1 MSTNEKP
8 VAVVIGVGASNG
20 VGAAVARRFARG
32 GFHVVAAGRTEGKLN
47 IVRDEIAAAGGS
59 AESFETDATSEADVD
74 ALIAH
79 ADGLPGGL
87 RAAIYNVGNNRRGKL
102 DDLDMAVFEQS
113 WRENAW
119 GGALFARAVA
129 RAMRPRGQGTMIFT
143 GATASLRSR
152 PPFMPFASAK
162 AALRAVAQAAAREL
176 GPDGI
181 HVGHVVIDGG
191 IRGDKLLSAFPD
203 RAAKAGEGGLLE
215 PDDIADA
222 YWALHAQPPTAWTF
236 ELDVRPWKESW

>member
-1 MSTNEKP
+1 MSTDQKQ

-20 VGAAVARRFARG
+20 VGAAVARRYARE
-32 GFHVVAAGRTEGKLN
+32 GFHLVLAGRTASGLDL
-47 IVRDEIAAAGGS
+47 VRDEIDTAGGS
-59 AESFETDATSEADVD
+59 AESVVTDATVEADVD

-79 ADGLPGGL
+79 ADALPGGL
-87 RAAIYNVGNNRRGKL
+87 GAAIYNVGNNRRGKL
-102 DDLDMAVFEQS
+102 DDLDMATFEQS

-119 GGALFARAVA
+119 GGAIFAKAVA
-129 RAMRPRGQGTMIFT
+129 RAMRPRGRGTMIFT

-162 AALRAVAQAAAREL
+162 AALRAVAQASAREL

-191 IRGDKLLSAFPD
+191 IRGEKLLSAFPD
-203 RAAKAGEGGLLE
+203 RAASAGEGGLLD
-215 PDDIADA
+215 PDDIAEA
-222 YWALHAQPPTAWTF
+222 YWALHAQPRTAWTF
-236 ELDVRPWKESW
+236 ELDVRPFGENW

>member
-20 VGAAVARRFARG
+20 VGGAVARRFARG
-32 GFHVVAAGRTEGKLN
+32 GCHVIVAGRTEGKLN

-59 AESFETDATSEADVD
+59 AESFVTDATAEADVD
-74 ALIAH
+74 ALIAR
-79 ADGLPGGL
+79 ADALPGGL

-119 GGALFARAVA
+119 GGAIFARAVA

-162 AALRAVAQAAAREL
+162 AALRAVAQASAREL
-176 GPDGI
+176 GPEGI

-191 IRGDKLLSAFPD
+191 IRGEKLLSAFPD
-203 RAAKAGEGGLLE
+203 RAEKAGDGGLLE
-215 PDDIADA
+215 PDEIAEA
-222 YWALHAQPPTAWTF
+222 YWGLHIQPSTAWTF
-236 ELDVRPWKESW
+236 ELDVRPWKENW